1 MVFIPRA
8 LSSSNGHNIM
18 THVRRLDL
26 QDVIAETLI
35 NLVTAILVA
44 GTIPLTHLTISTT
57 VSRIKRAVALVL
69 VDSLRNAPN
78 LAVLRLSGLH
88 FVNPVFFALLGQ
100 CVPNLKQLVIEYKPG
115 ILLSKSYP
123 KAPWPFPS
131 YRYAPLFAAFPY
143 LEHLGLNIPV
153 VDVSCTTKYL
163 ARMESSYQDMSLMG
177 EGGMEEDGN
186 ESAVDCIAL
195 EGARA
200 MARLFAVHVPRLR
213 TIFFEQVTSKVWN
226 SAWAIDRDLNGRP
239 LPRRDLTREERSR
252 GMKCGSFRW
261 AADWEFSE
269 KESEEVL
276 RGASTPS
283 ST

>member
-1 MVFIPRA
+1 MVYIPRA
-8 LSSSNGHNIM
+8 LSSFDGHNIM

-44 GTIPLTHLTISTT
+44 GTIPLTHLAITTT

-88 FVNPVFFALLGQ
+88 FVDPVFFALLGQ

-153 VDVSCTTKYL
+153 VDVSCTTKYVP
-163 ARMESSYQDMSLMG
+163 RMENSYQDMSLIE
-177 EGGMEEDGN
+177 EGNQEEYDSG
-186 ESAVDCIAL
+186 SAADCMAL

-200 MARLFAVHVPRLR
+200 MARLFAVYAPRLR
-213 TIFFEQVTSKVWN
+213 TIFFDQVALKIWN

-239 LPRRDLTREERSR
+239 QPRRDLTHEERSR
-252 GMKCGSFRW
+252 GLKCGSFRW

-269 KESEEVL
+269 EESQEIS